1 MTIPGRIGYLAFET
15 LLMAVLGTVLAA
27 IASVPLAF
35 MAARNTTPHPAV
47 YAVARAFITFC
58 RAMPDLL
65 FAVLF
70 VRALGIGV
78 LPGIL
83 ALALHSIGMLGKLF
97 ADAIEQTDAG
107 PREAVRSTGVGYFR
121 EMLNA
126 VVPQV
131 IPSWIGTFIYRI
143 DINLR
148 MSVVLGF
155 VGAGGIGFALQ
166 DALRGLIYPRA
177 LGIVLVILVIIA
189 AMELVAI
196 GVRRMLLTPSQSNP
210 RNDRVARFVFS
221 FCLIGLTILAL
232 VVLKINPVSLLTW
245 VGPSVEVFAR
255 MIPPNFDALG
265 SDLFTAARRPWR
277 SAWWPPRSA
286 SCCSI
291 PVGIVAAS
299 NVTPHPSVYWFAR
312 SWILLVRA
320 VPELILA
327 VVFVA
332 ALGLGPI
339 AGTCALA
346 IGSIGF
352 LAKLVADSI
361 EEIDPGPMEA
371 VRSVGGG
378 WWKTLFSAVIPQAMP
393 SMVGSSLY
401 MFDVNIRTSTI
412 LGIVGAGGIGYLLFE
427 SIRTLNFD
435 VAGAIVIV
443 IFVDRLRH
451 RKVVGMD
458 PFAPRVTTA
467 AVWVG
472 TGVELQK
479 VEVPDLTD
487 GDTLVRVRLA
497 TVCGSD
503 LHTVSGRRD
512 APCPSVLGHE
522 AVGEVVA
529 LGDHNQLR
537 VGDRV
542 VWSVTVACGQCDRC
556 GSGRTAKCHTVR
568 KVGHEPF
575 DGDWP
580 LSGAYAEHIV
590 LPRGI
595 AVVRV
600 PDTMP
605 DAVAAPAACATATV
619 MATWRPQ
626 VTSPGDAC

>member
-1 MTIPGRIGYLAFET
+1 MTAPVAERPTAPKREKRPLPGLLHLVTVAALVATMVSAWSIDFFPAELIDGFDEILRLLERMLPPRLDDPGRIGVLAVET

-27 IASVPLAF
+27 VVSVPLAF

-47 YAVARAFITFC
+47 YAVSRAFITFC

-83 ALALHSIGMLGKLF
+83 ALALHSIGMLAKLF
-97 ADAIEQTDAG
+97 ADAIEQTDSG

-126 VVPQV
+126 VIPQV
-131 IPSWIGTFIYRI
+131 IPSWIGTFVYRI

-177 LGIVLVILVIIA
+177 LGIVCVILVIIVG
-189 AMELVAI
+189 MELLSIVI
-196 GVRRMLLTPSQSNP
+196 RRMLLAPGQSDP
-210 RNDRVARFVFS
+210 GRDRAMRFAFS
-221 FCLIGLTILAL
+221 GLLVGSIIAAF
-232 VVLKINPVSLLTW
+232 VVLRINPLSLFTW
-245 VGPSVEVFAR
+245 IIPSVEVFTR
-255 MIPPNFDALG
+255 MVPPNFSALG
-265 SDLFTAARRPWR
+265 SDLFSAAAQTVAIGVVSTAIGVVL
-277 SAWWPPRSA
+277 
-286 SCCSI
+286 SI
-291 PVGIVAAS
+291 PVGILAAR
-299 NVTPHPSVYWFAR
+299 NVSPGPTVYWLAR

-352 LAKLVADSI
+352 LAKLVADAV

-378 WWKTLFSAVIPQAMP
+378 WWKTLFSAVIPQSLPAL
-393 SMVGSSLY
+393 VGSSLY
-401 MFDVNIRTSTI
+401 MFDVNIRTSTV
-412 LGIVGAGGIGYLLFE
+412 LGIVGAGGVGFLLFE

-443 IFVDRLRH
+443 VFVIVYSIER
-451 RKVVGMD
+451 
-458 PFAPRVTTA
+458 
-467 AVWVG
+467 
-472 TGVELQK
+472 
-479 VEVPDLTD
+479 
-487 GDTLVRVRLA
+487 
-497 TVCGSD
+497 
-503 LHTVSGRRD
+503 
-512 APCPSVLGHE
+512 
-522 AVGEVVA
+522 
-529 LGDHNQLR
+529 
-537 VGDRV
+537 
-542 VWSVTVACGQCDRC
+542 
-556 GSGRTAKCHTVR
+556 
-568 KVGHEPF
+568 
-575 DGDWP
+575 
-580 LSGAYAEHIV
+580 LSGWIRSRLV
-590 LPRGI
+590 
-595 AVVRV
+595 
-600 PDTMP
+600 
-605 DAVAAPAACATATV
+605 
-619 MATWRPQ
+619 
-626 VTSPGDAC
+626 

>member
-1 MTIPGRIGYLAFET
+1 MSTTLERPPADPEPIRTKTRKPPVPGLLPLISVGAVVATLASAWYIEFNPATLVGSLEDVVRLLERMVPPRLDDPGRIGMLAFET

-27 IASVPLAF
+27 AASIPLAF

-47 YAVARAFITFC
+47 YAVARGFITFC

-189 AMELVAI
+189 AMELLAI
-196 GVRRMLLTPSQSNP
+196 VVRRILLIPSASDP
-210 RNDRVARFVFS
+210 RRDRIARFGFS
-221 FCLIGLTILAL
+221 TLLILSTVLAL
-232 VVLKINPVSLLTW
+232 IVLKVNPISLVTW
-245 VGPSVEVFAR
+245 VGPSIEVFLR
-255 MIPPNFDALG
+255 MVPPDFTALGDALWT
-265 SDLFTAARRPWR
+265 TAIQTVAIGVV
-277 SAWWPPRSA
+277 ATA
-286 SCCSI
+286 IGVVFSI
-291 PVGIVAAS
+291 PVGILAAR
-299 NVTPHPSVYWFAR
+299 NVTPNAAVYWMAR
-312 SWILLVRA
+312 GWILVVRA

-332 ALGLGPI
+332 ALGLGPV
-339 AGTCALA
+339 AGACALA
-346 IGSIGF
+346 IASIGF
-352 LAKLVADSI
+352 LAKLVADSV

-393 SMVGSSLY
+393 AMVGASLY
-401 MFDVNIRTSTI
+401 MFDVNVRTSTV
-412 LGIVGAGGIGYLLFE
+412 LGIVGAGGVGFLLFE
-427 SIRTLNFD
+427 SIRTVNYD

-443 IFVDRLRH
+443 IFVIVYAIER
-451 RKVVGMD
+451 
-458 PFAPRVTTA
+458 
-467 AVWVG
+467 
-472 TGVELQK
+472 
-479 VEVPDLTD
+479 
-487 GDTLVRVRLA
+487 
-497 TVCGSD
+497 
-503 LHTVSGRRD
+503 
-512 APCPSVLGHE
+512 
-522 AVGEVVA
+522 
-529 LGDHNQLR
+529 
-537 VGDRV
+537 
-542 VWSVTVACGQCDRC
+542 
-556 GSGRTAKCHTVR
+556 
-568 KVGHEPF
+568 
-575 DGDWP
+575 
-580 LSGAYAEHIV
+580 LSGWIRSRLV
-590 LPRGI
+590 
-595 AVVRV
+595 
-600 PDTMP
+600 
-605 DAVAAPAACATATV
+605 
-619 MATWRPQ
+619 
-626 VTSPGDAC
+626 

>member
-1 MTIPGRIGYLAFET
+1 MSTTLADRPADPGLPRPRRRPPRPSLLPLLAVAAVIATLVSAWSIDFNVLTLFDGLDEMGALIERMLPPRLDDPGRIGMLAVEM

-27 IASVPLAF
+27 AASVPLAF
-35 MAARNTTPHPAV
+35 LAARNTTPHPAV

-107 PREAVRSTGVGYFR
+107 PREAVRSAGAGYFR

-131 IPSWIGTFIYRI
+131 VPAWVGTFVYRI

-196 GVRRMLLTPSQSNP
+196 WVRRILLTPTQTDP
-210 RNDRVARFVFS
+210 RRDRIARFVFS
-221 FCLIGLTILAL
+221 AILTAGTVAALI
-232 VVLKINPVSLLTW
+232 VLKINPLSLITW
-245 VGPSVEVFAR
+245 VGPALEVLTR
-255 MIPPNFDALG
+255 MIPPDFDALG
-265 SDLFTAARRPWR
+265 AQLFEAALQTIAIGVVSTAIGVVLSIPCGILAAR
-277 SAWWPPRSA
+277 
-286 SCCSI
+286 
-291 PVGIVAAS
+291 
-299 NVTPHPSVYWFAR
+299 NVTPHPAVYWVAR

-320 VPELILA
+320 VPELLLA

-346 IGSIGF
+346 IASIGF
-352 LAKLVADSI
+352 LAKLVADSV

-378 WWKTLFSAVIPQAMP
+378 WWATLFSAVIPQAMP
-393 SMVGSSLY
+393 AMVGSTLY
-401 MFDVNIRTSTI
+401 MLDVNVRTSTI

-427 SIRTLNFD
+427 SIRTLNFTA
-435 VAGAIVIV
+435 AGAIVLV
-443 IFVDRLRH
+443 IFV
-451 RKVVGMD
+451 VVY
-458 PFAPRVTTA
+458 AIER
-467 AVWVG
+467 
-472 TGVELQK
+472 
-479 VEVPDLTD
+479 
-487 GDTLVRVRLA
+487 
-497 TVCGSD
+497 
-503 LHTVSGRRD
+503 VSGWIRSRL
-512 APCPSVLGHE
+512 V
-522 AVGEVVA
+522 
-529 LGDHNQLR
+529 
-537 VGDRV
+537 
-542 VWSVTVACGQCDRC
+542 
-556 GSGRTAKCHTVR
+556 
-568 KVGHEPF
+568 
-575 DGDWP
+575 
-580 LSGAYAEHIV
+580 
-590 LPRGI
+590 
-595 AVVRV
+595 
-600 PDTMP
+600 
-605 DAVAAPAACATATV
+605 
-619 MATWRPQ
+619 
-626 VTSPGDAC
+626 

>member
-1 MTIPGRIGYLAFET
+1 MTTEVIDRPAESEPSAPNRKPPLPGLLHLVAVAGILATIVSAWSIEFFPAALIDGLDEVAALLERMLPPRLDDSGRIAGLAIET
-15 LLMAVLGTVLAA
+15 LLMAILGTVLAA

-47 YAVARAFITFC
+47 YAVARAIITFC

-97 ADAIEQTDAG
+97 ADAIEQTDPG
-107 PREAVRSTGVGYFR
+107 PREAVRSTGVGYYR

-131 IPSWIGTFIYRI
+131 IPSWIGTFVYRI

-177 LGIVLVILVIIA
+177 LGIVCVILVIIT
-189 AMELVAI
+189 AMELLAI
-196 GVRRMLLTPSQSNP
+196 LIRRMLLTTEQSSP
-210 RNDRVARFVFS
+210 GRDRATRFTFS
-221 FCLIGLTILAL
+221 GLLIGSTLAAL
-232 VVLKINPVSLLTW
+232 VVLEINPLSLFTW
-245 VGPSVEVFAR
+245 VGPSVEVFGR

-265 SDLFTAARRPWR
+265 SELFVAAAQTVAIGVVSTAIGVVL
-277 SAWWPPRSA
+277 
-286 SCCSI
+286 SI
-291 PVGIVAAS
+291 PVGILAAR
-299 NVTPHPSVYWFAR
+299 NVTPNATLYWVAR

-346 IGSIGF
+346 IGSVGF
-352 LAKLVADSI
+352 LAKLVADAV

-378 WWKTLFSAVIPQAMP
+378 WWNTLFSAVIPQSLPAL
-393 SMVGSSLY
+393 VGSSLY
-401 MFDVNIRTSTI
+401 LFDVNVRTSTI
-412 LGIVGAGGIGYLLFE
+412 LGIVGAGGIGFLLFE

-435 VAGAIVIV
+435 VAGAIVII
-443 IFVDRLRH
+443 IFVIVYAIER
-451 RKVVGMD
+451 
-458 PFAPRVTTA
+458 
-467 AVWVG
+467 
-472 TGVELQK
+472 
-479 VEVPDLTD
+479 
-487 GDTLVRVRLA
+487 
-497 TVCGSD
+497 
-503 LHTVSGRRD
+503 
-512 APCPSVLGHE
+512 
-522 AVGEVVA
+522 
-529 LGDHNQLR
+529 
-537 VGDRV
+537 
-542 VWSVTVACGQCDRC
+542 
-556 GSGRTAKCHTVR
+556 
-568 KVGHEPF
+568 
-575 DGDWP
+575 
-580 LSGAYAEHIV
+580 LSGWIRSRLV
-590 LPRGI
+590 
-595 AVVRV
+595 
-600 PDTMP
+600 
-605 DAVAAPAACATATV
+605 
-619 MATWRPQ
+619 
-626 VTSPGDAC
+626 

>member
-1 MTIPGRIGYLAFET
+1 MSTTLADRPAEPGSPRRLPGRRPRPGLLPLIAIGAVVATCVAAWSIDFNLVTLLDGLDEVAALIERMLPPRLDDPGRIGMLAFET

-35 MAARNTTPHPAV
+35 LAAQNTTPHPAV
-47 YAVARAFITFC
+47 YAVARAVITFC

-83 ALALHSIGMLGKLF
+83 ALALHSIGMLAKLF
-97 ADAIEQTDAG
+97 ADAIEQTDLG

-131 IPSWIGTFIYRI
+131 VPSWIGTFIYRI

-196 GVRRMLLTPSQSNP
+196 WVRRLLLAPTESDP
-210 RNDRVARFVFS
+210 RRDRIARFVFS
-221 FCLIGLTILAL
+221 GILIAGTVAAL
-232 VVLKINPVSLLTW
+232 IVLKIDPLSLLTW
-245 VGPSVEVFAR
+245 VGPSLEVFTR

-265 SDLFTAARRPWR
+265 VDLFEAALQTVAIGVVSTAIGVVL
-277 SAWWPPRSA
+277 
-286 SCCSI
+286 SI
-291 PVGIVAAS
+291 PVGIVAAR
-299 NVTPHPSVYWFAR
+299 NVTPNAGVYWLAR

-346 IGSIGF
+346 IASIGF
-352 LAKLVADSI
+352 LAKLVADSV

-393 SMVGSSLY
+393 SIVGSSLY
-401 MFDVNIRTSTI
+401 MLDVNVRTSTI

-435 VAGAIVIV
+435 VAGAIVLV
-443 IFVDRLRH
+443 IFV
-451 RKVVGMD
+451 VVYSIE
-458 PFAPRVTTA
+458 R
-467 AVWVG
+467 
-472 TGVELQK
+472 
-479 VEVPDLTD
+479 
-487 GDTLVRVRLA
+487 
-497 TVCGSD
+497 
-503 LHTVSGRRD
+503 
-512 APCPSVLGHE
+512 
-522 AVGEVVA
+522 
-529 LGDHNQLR
+529 
-537 VGDRV
+537 
-542 VWSVTVACGQCDRC
+542 
-556 GSGRTAKCHTVR
+556 
-568 KVGHEPF
+568 
-575 DGDWP
+575 
-580 LSGAYAEHIV
+580 LSGWIRSRLV
-590 LPRGI
+590 
-595 AVVRV
+595 
-600 PDTMP
+600 
-605 DAVAAPAACATATV
+605 
-619 MATWRPQ
+619 
-626 VTSPGDAC
+626 

>member
-1 MTIPGRIGYLAFET
+1 MSTTVADRPAAPDSRRRAGRPPRPGLLPLLAIGAVVATLASAWSIDFDLLTLLDGVDEVTALIERMLPPRLDDPGRIGTLAFET

-35 MAARNTTPHPAV
+35 LAARNTTPHPAV

-83 ALALHSIGMLGKLF
+83 ALALHSIGMLAKLF

-131 IPSWIGTFIYRI
+131 VPSWIGTFIYRV

-196 GVRRMLLTPSQSNP
+196 WVRRVLLAPTESDP
-210 RNDRVARFVFS
+210 RRDRIARFVFS
-221 FCLIGLTILAL
+221 GVLIAGTVAAL
-232 VVLKINPVSLLTW
+232 IVLKISPLSLFTW
-245 VGPSVEVFAR
+245 VGPSLEVFTR

-265 SDLFTAARRPWR
+265 ADLFDAALQTVAIGVVSTAIGVVL
-277 SAWWPPRSA
+277 
-286 SCCSI
+286 SI
-291 PVGIVAAS
+291 PVGIVAAR
-299 NVTPHPSVYWFAR
+299 NVTPNAAVYWLAR

-346 IGSIGF
+346 IASIGF
-352 LAKLVADSI
+352 LAKLVADSV

-393 SMVGSSLY
+393 SIVGSSLY
-401 MFDVNIRTSTI
+401 MLDVNVRTSTI

-435 VAGAIVIV
+435 VAGAIVLV
-443 IFVDRLRH
+443 IFV
-451 RKVVGMD
+451 VVYSIE
-458 PFAPRVTTA
+458 R
-467 AVWVG
+467 
-472 TGVELQK
+472 
-479 VEVPDLTD
+479 
-487 GDTLVRVRLA
+487 
-497 TVCGSD
+497 
-503 LHTVSGRRD
+503 
-512 APCPSVLGHE
+512 
-522 AVGEVVA
+522 
-529 LGDHNQLR
+529 
-537 VGDRV
+537 
-542 VWSVTVACGQCDRC
+542 
-556 GSGRTAKCHTVR
+556 
-568 KVGHEPF
+568 
-575 DGDWP
+575 
-580 LSGAYAEHIV
+580 LSGWIRSRLV
-590 LPRGI
+590 
-595 AVVRV
+595 
-600 PDTMP
+600 
-605 DAVAAPAACATATV
+605 
-619 MATWRPQ
+619 
-626 VTSPGDAC
+626 